1 MIFRSVWCACSF
13 DTDCCCHCCADVEEM
28 SDSLVS
34 LLTADTADSGA
45 VGDADSQRTS
55 SVTLSASEY
64 TSLLS
69 RLNAA
74 EQAARHTAEQL
85 QQALSDLEKMRLVS
99 LLLLICT
106 DCRLLM

>member
-1 MIFRSVWCACSF
+1 MTIFCNVWCACSF
-13 DTDCCCHCCADVEEM
+13 DTNCCCHWCADVEEM

-34 LLTADTADSGA
+34 LLTAENANSDA

-55 SVTLSASEY
+55 SVTLSVSEY

-85 QQALSDLEKMRLVS
+85 QQALSDLEKMRFVS
-99 LLLLICT
+99 LFLLTCAN
-106 DCRLLM
+106 C